1 MLVAGIDEAGYGPLL
16 GPLVVAAT
24 AFRVTAPA
32 GDPFAGRVRRA
43 CSACGLVVGDSK
55 RVFGPTKDLA
65 RLERPLLAF
74 LAAAGHAPGSLDE
87 LLACV
92 GVDPGVRRCAPWYG
106 GDPSA
111 FPLRADADA
120 AREAGLAL
128 REALAAEGVEFAGAA
143 ADVVAESRFNAA
155 LHAGNK
161 ADALFAVSTGV
172 FERVAARRRDG
183 DPLVAVFDRHGGR
196 QRYATSLQRRWPE
209 SLAWTVGETPRR
221 SDYRMS
227 LGGAAAD
234 VSFVVEADHEFPQV
248 GLASMLAKYLREAFM
263 ERFNDY
269 FSRLA
274 PGVTPTAGYVEDGR
288 RWLEATRGA
297 RASAGVP
304 DSDLVRRR

>member
-24 AFRVTAPA
+24 AFRVTGGGTDDFGP
-32 GDPFAGRVRRA
+32 RVRRA
-43 CSACGLVVGDSK
+43 CRACELAVGDSK

-74 LAAAGHAPGSLDE
+74 LAAAGHEPRSLDD

-92 GVDPGVRRCAPWYG
+92 GVDPAVRRTAPWYG
-106 GDPSA
+106 GEPAA
-111 FPLRADADA
+111 FPLRADAADV
-120 AREAGLAL
+120 RTDGDDL
-128 REALAAEGVEFAGAA
+128 RAALAGEGLEFVGAV
-143 ADVVAESRFNAA
+143 ADVVAEARFNAA
-155 LHAGNK
+155 LDAGNK
-161 ADALFAVSTGV
+161 ADALFAVSTTV
-172 FERVAARRRDG
+172 FERVASRRQQG

-196 QRYATSLQRRWPE
+196 KRYATSLQRRWPA
-209 SLAWTVGETPRR
+209 SLSWTLGETPRR

-227 LGGAAAD
+227 LGGDATE

-263 ERFNDY
+263 ERFNAY
-269 FSRLA
+269 FAGVA

-304 DSDLVRRR
+304 DSELVRRA